1 MYKKILVPLDGSP
14 FAECVLEHVKNMTV
28 GKQIPEVV
36 LVFVVEPINKGVYDM
51 PENTLADIQK
61 QSESAS
67 EEYLKNTAAKLAADG
82 IPAAWAVLHGD
93 IAEAILDYAGKNK
106 VDLVIMSTHGLS
118 GVSRWAMGSVAYRVA
133 RQVTVPVML
142 VAPPDCRIA

>member
-14 FAECVLEHVKNMTV
+14 FAECVLQHVKNMAI
-28 GKQIPEVV
+28 GKHIPEVI
-36 LVFVVEPINKGVYDM
+36 LVFVVEPINQGVYDM
-51 PENTLADIQK
+51 PENILADIQK

-67 EEYLKNTAAKLAADG
+67 QEYLKNTAAKLAAEG

-93 IAEAILDYAGKNK
+93 IAEAILDYAGKNQ

-118 GVSRWAMGSVAYRVA
+118 GISRWAMGSVAYRVA
-133 RQVTVPVML
+133 RQVTVPIML

>member
-14 FAECVLEHVKNMTV
+14 FAECVLEHIKNMAV
-28 GKQIPEVV
+28 GKQISEVV
-36 LVFVVEPINKGVYDM
+36 LVFVVEPINQGVYDM

-67 EEYLKNTAAKLAADG
+67 EDYLKKTASKLAAEG
-82 IPAAWAVLHGD
+82 IPAVWTILHGG
-93 IAEAILDYAGKNK
+93 IAEAILEYAGKNK
-106 VDLVIMSTHGLS
+106 IDLVIMSTHGLS

-133 RQVTVPVML
+133 RQVTVPIML

>member
-14 FAECVLEHVKNMTV
+14 FAECVLEHIKNMAV
-28 GKQIPEVV
+28 GKQISEVV
-36 LVFVVEPINKGVYDM
+36 LVFVVEPINQGVYDM

-67 EEYLKNTAAKLAADG
+67 EDYLKKTASKLAAEG
-82 IPAAWAVLHGD
+82 IPAVWTILHGG
-93 IAEAILDYAGKNK
+93 IAEAILEYAGKNK
-106 VDLVIMSTHGLS
+106 IDLVIMSTHGLS

>member
-14 FAECVLEHVKNMTV
+14 FAECVLEHVKNMAV
-28 GKQIPEVV
+28 GKQIPEVI
-36 LVFVVEPINKGVYDM
+36 LVFVVEPINHAVYDM

-67 EEYLKNTAAKLAADG
+67 EEYLKKTVAKLAAEG
-82 IPAAWAVLHGD
+82 IPALWTVLHGD
-93 IAEAILDYAGKNK
+93 IAETILDYANKSK

-118 GVSRWAMGSVAYRVA
+118 GISRWAMGSVAYRVA
-133 RQVTVPVML
+133 RQLTVPIML
-142 VAPPDCRIA
+142 VAPPDCRIS

>member
-1 MYKKILVPLDGSP
+1 
-14 FAECVLEHVKNMTV
+14 
-28 GKQIPEVV
+28 
-36 LVFVVEPINKGVYDM
+36 M

-67 EEYLKNTAAKLAADG
+67 EDYLKKTASKLAAEG
-82 IPAAWAVLHGD
+82 IPAVWTILHGG
-93 IAEAILDYAGKNK
+93 IAEAILEYAGKNK
-106 VDLVIMSTHGLS
+106 IDLVIMSTHGLS

-133 RQVTVPVML
+133 RQVTVPIML